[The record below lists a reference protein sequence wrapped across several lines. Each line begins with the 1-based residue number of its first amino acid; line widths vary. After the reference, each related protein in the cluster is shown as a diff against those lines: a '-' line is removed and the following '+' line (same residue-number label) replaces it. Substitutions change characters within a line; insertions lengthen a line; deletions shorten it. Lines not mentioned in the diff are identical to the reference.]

1 MKIYV
6 SADIEGVAGATH
18 WDETHPDKPDY
29 AEFREQMTA
38 EVAAA
43 CEGAIEAGAEEVWV
57 QDAHEHGRNILASK
71 LPEAVRMIRG
81 WSGHP
86 LDMVQE
92 LDESFAAVCMIG
104 YHSPS
109 GSDANPLA
117 HSMTTVFTRL
127 EINGAP
133 ASEFLIHAYA
143 AALLDVPVAFVSGDE
158 GLCREVKAV
167 NPAIGTL
174 GVKRG
179 VGNATVSLHPAVAVR
194 RTRKGVAEAVGSDLT
209 AARISLPERFAVEMA
224 YINPAKATR
233 SSHYP
238 GARLKDAHTVC
249 FETEDF
255 FEVMRLFHFT
265 L

>member
-1 MKIYV
+1 MKIYI
-6 SADIEGVAGATH
+6 SADIEGVAGTTH

-38 EVAAA
+38 EVKAA
-43 CEGAIEAGAEEVWV
+43 CEGALEAGAEEIWV
-57 QDAHEHGRNILASK
+57 QDAHEAGRNILAAK

-92 LDESFAAVCMIG
+92 LDKSFAAVCMIG

-109 GSDANPLA
+109 SSDANPLA
-117 HSMTTVFTRL
+117 HSMTTAFTHIK
-127 EINGAP
+127 INDRV

-158 GLCREVKAV
+158 GLCTEVKEV
-167 NPAIGTL
+167 NPAIGAL

-179 VGNATVSLHPAVAVR
+179 VGSATVSLHPDVAVR
-194 RTRKGVAEAVGSDLT
+194 KTRESMAQAIGGDLEACRLDLP
-209 AARISLPERFAVEMA
+209 AHFSVEIGYISHG
-224 YINPAKATR
+224 KATR
-233 SSHYP
+233 ASYYP
-238 GARLKDAHTVC
+238 TARLKDSHTLH
-249 FETEDF
+249 FETDDY
-255 FEVMRLFHFT
+255 FEVLRMLLFT